1 MTLQTDLIVHVIDNG
16 TYVIY
21 DPTYKNARNSKKEN
35 LSKPDF
41 SNFGEKLDFTA
52 PGKEILCMI
61 PKDANNGKGII
72 ANRDFMCFALYSCNS
87 WNYKK
92 LQQRIDK

>member
-1 MTLQTDLIVHVIDNG
+1 MREFYRVISRRQNISDSHN
-16 TYVIY
+16 
-21 DPTYKNARNSKKEN
+21 RNRLRMIQMKRKKEN

-52 PGKEILCMI
+52 PGKEILCMR

-72 ANRDFMCFALYSCNS
+72 AERDFMCFALYSCNS